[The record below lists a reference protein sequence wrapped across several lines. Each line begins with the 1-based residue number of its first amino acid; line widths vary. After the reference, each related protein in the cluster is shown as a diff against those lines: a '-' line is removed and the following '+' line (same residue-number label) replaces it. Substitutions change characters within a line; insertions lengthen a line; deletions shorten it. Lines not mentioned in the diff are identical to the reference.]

1 MFYFLVESGTLSVGS
16 STDTIVDKYTELQR
30 NFQIDS
36 NCTLSFID
44 KETVIPQMGKICS
57 RS

>member
-1 MFYFLVESGTLSVGS
+1 M
-16 STDTIVDKYTELQR
+16 DKYTELQR

-44 KETVIPQMGKICS
+44 KETVTPPDGEDLLKIMKGGVLAPS
-57 RS
+57 FHLV